1 MRVAIAL
8 FISVCLAAGLSAQA
22 QVNDAFMT
30 ECLVTNS
37 QQMCACMSG
46 KLPSDQRA
54 AAIVGLRKSNA
65 ASAAGVSVDPSKMSP
80 EEMRGLQAIVV
91 AQAYCM

>member
-8 FISVCLAAGLSAQA
+8 LTVVCLSAALSAQA
-22 QVNDAFMT
+22 QDDAFMT

-37 QQMCACMSG
+37 RQMCQCMSA

-65 ASAAGVSVDPSKMSP
+65 AAAGGVSVDPSRMSP
-80 EEMRGLQAIVV
+80 EEMRGLQAVV
-91 AQAYCM
+91 TAQAFCM